1 MLPVCVGRPIVKLPA
16 VTLPKFVFTS
26 PNSMVLVKTL
36 GAKAKAPV
44 PALMLAPLGLSVS
57 VKKLIGPLPVVAIVV
72 PPVRLIVGASTVIP
86 APAALLVAL
95 PPNVMA
101 PPVEVKVVA

>member
-1 MLPVCVGRPIVKLPA
+1 
-16 VTLPKFVFTS
+16 
-26 PNSMVLVKTL
+26 MVLVKTL
-36 GAKAKAPV
+36 GAKVKAPV

-57 VKKLIGPLPVVAIVV
+57 VKELIGPLPVVAIVV

-95 PPNVMA
+95 SPNVMA